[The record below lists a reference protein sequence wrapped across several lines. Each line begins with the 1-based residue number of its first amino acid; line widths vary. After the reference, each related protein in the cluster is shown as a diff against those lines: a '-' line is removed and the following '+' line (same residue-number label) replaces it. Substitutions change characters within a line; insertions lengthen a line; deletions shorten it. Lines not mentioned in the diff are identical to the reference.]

1 MKKLLIAAGIA
12 AATMA
17 SFGVNAA
24 LVNAS
29 GNPSNASLNTIVKGT
44 TGLSITA
51 DVVAALT
58 PTQFMTDTT
67 KLGSFT
73 VVIPQEVASN
83 GLAVGDI
90 HAHNYPA
97 GYKIKIEDNASAN
110 FCTAEL
116 AVNGSP
122 ATNFSTASSTLGGYQ
137 CFFPSEDKSIT
148 LSVTNNG
155 TTGVAEPG
163 VRTITAQF
171 VAYTN

>member
-24 LVNAS
+24 SVNAS

-44 TGLSITA
+44 AGLSITA
-51 DVVAALT
+51 NLVDVLT
-58 PTQFMTDTT
+58 PVQFMTDTT

-73 VVIPQEVASN
+73 VVIPQEVVSD

-97 GYKIKIEDNASAN
+97 GYKIKIKDNASSN
-110 FCTAEL
+110 NCTAEL
-116 AVNGSP
+116 AEGGGS
-122 ATNFSTASSTLGGYQ
+122 ASNFSEASSTLNGYQ
-137 CFFPSEDKSIT
+137 CFFPSTGKTIT
-148 LSVTNNG
+148 LDVTNNG
-155 TTGVAEPG
+155 TTGAAEPG

>member
-1 MKKLLIAAGIA
+1 MKKLIIAAGIA

-24 LVNAS
+24 PVTAS

-51 DVVAALT
+51 TVVNALT
-58 PTQFMTDTT
+58 PTQFMTETT

-73 VVIPQEVASN
+73 VVIPQEIVSH

-97 GYKIKIEDNASAN
+97 GYKIKIKDNASTN
-110 FCTAEL
+110 NCTAEL
-116 AVNGSP
+116 AEGGNP
-122 ATNFSTASSTLGGYQ
+122 ATNFSSASSTLNGYQ
-137 CFFPSEDKSIT
+137 CFFPSDEKTIT
-148 LSVTNNG
+148 LDVTNNG
-155 TTGVAEPG
+155 TTGSAEPG